1 MLEML
6 VMHCR
11 QSTLG
16 IFALWCRKDT
26 QELLQHICWRRYY
39 QHIEGTSQWE
49 WRMTWGHASSSD
61 LVHWKHE
68 PIAINPTKGG
78 TDASGCWSGTTVL
91 DTDGTPTMIYTG
103 VRSASTTS
111 VHYNHTPNVMLP
123 SFAEISHSDKHYAD
137 NSQPICMQECI
148 CIVCCM
154 VSTTR
159 CTCRR
164 RDNKN
169 CGPLPHAAVD
179 LGLDMI
185 ECQMMA
191 RCQKGMYSCH
201 VLQHAKHSMACCI
214 STPVAECTLHWCVAT
229 TDHHAL

>member
-1 MLEML
+1 ML

-11 QSTLG
+11 SSTLG
-16 IFALWCRKDT
+16 VFALWCRRDT
-26 QELLQHICWRRYY
+26 QELLQFNCWRRYY

-61 LVHWKHE
+61 LIHWKHE

-103 VRSASTTS
+103 VRSASIIS
-111 VHYNHTPNVMLP
+111 VDYNHTPNVMLP
-123 SFAEISHSDKHYAD
+123 RFAELSHSDKHYAD
-137 NSQPICMQECI
+137 NSQPICMQECSML
-148 CIVCCM
+148 CVLHGLAWC
-154 VSTTR
+154 SATPS
-159 CTCRR
+159 TCRR
-164 RDNKN
+164 RDNKD

-191 RCQKGMYSCH
+191 RCQKGMQSCR
-201 VLQHAKHSMACCI
+201 VLQHQ
-214 STPVAECTLHWCVAT
+214 STAWHVASPLFLQDAHCTDA
-229 TDHHAL
+229 

>member
-1 MLEML
+1 ML
-6 VMHCR
+6 VIAL
-11 QSTLG
+11 STLG
-16 IFALWCRKDT
+16 VFALWCRTDT
-26 QELLQHICWRRYY
+26 QELLQYNCWRRYY

-61 LVHWKHE
+61 LIHWKHE

-103 VRSASTTS
+103 VRSASIIS
-111 VHYNHTPNVMLP
+111 VDYNHTPNVMLP

-137 NSQPICMQECI
+137 KRQPICMQECSML
-148 CIVCCM
+148 CVLHGLAWC
-154 VSTTR
+154 SATPS
-159 CTCRR
+159 TCRR
-164 RDNKN
+164 RDNKD

-185 ECQMMA
+185 ECQMIA
-191 RCQKGMYSCH
+191 RCQKGIKAAMFCSMQSTAWH
-201 VLQHAKHSMACCI
+201 VASPFLSQNAH
-214 STPVAECTLHWCVAT
+214 CTSA
-229 TDHHAL
+229 